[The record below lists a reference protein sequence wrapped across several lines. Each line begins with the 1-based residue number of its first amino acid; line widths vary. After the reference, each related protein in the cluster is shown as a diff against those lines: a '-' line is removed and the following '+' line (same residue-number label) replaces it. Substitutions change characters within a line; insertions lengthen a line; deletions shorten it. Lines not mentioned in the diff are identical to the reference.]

1 MNQWEITQ
9 GDINFGEYGGYATR
23 QCEENGNEFE
33 VMEVVPASEKPMAM
47 VRYDIINISEDF
59 EISSEVLESMEKPV
73 EEMTKAEK
81 AVAVMQT
88 FYDIGE
94 PRLISCNE
102 LMDFFAMHRFE
113 EAYEQSKEIYIPEAK
128 NVLSEESNFETV
140 VFDKENIEYLSED
153 ELLDIDER
161 LKVNYDSYNV
171 SEPNYYGTGNVSI
184 QLTFTK
190 DEISNLTS
198 RSEDTISQKELDEL
212 FDFGNDCHYF
222 ANAKISAIDKK
233 ISVEIS
239 LYMANRNLSLE
250 IPLKESEVH
259 DIFDLMNSVVKDSEG
274 KDLHDIIREIRKGAE
289 RELRERVLQ
298 IHSDRDEK

>member
-128 NVLSEESNFETV
+128 NVLSEESDFETV

-153 ELLDIDER
+153 ELLDIDEN
-161 LKVNYDSYNV
+161 LKVNYDSYSV
-171 SEPNYYGTGNVSI
+171 SEPNYYGTGNINI

-190 DEISNLTS
+190 DELDNLTS
-198 RSEDTISQKELDEL
+198 RNEEAISQEELDEL
-212 FDFGNDCHYF
+212 FDFGNDCYYF
-222 ANAKISAIDKK
+222 AHAEISAIDKK

-250 IPLKESEVH
+250 IPLKEGEVS
-259 DIFDLMNSVVKDSEG
+259 DLFDLMNSVVKDAEG
-274 KDLHDIIREIRKGAE
+274 KDLHDMIREIRKGAE
-289 RELRERVLQ
+289 RDPKERIQ
-298 IHSDRDEK
+298 NHGGRGER